1 MRTKLLFVL
10 GLILS
15 SVTLLQADVTV
26 EYQKESRSVRT
37 EKIDKIEYLSLS
49 DLTQALQGSWYWNPV
64 NKKLVLTLQD
74 RQFKFS
80 LFSPYFQID
89 AQTYNLTYPVEFR
102 QGDLFAPLNTLL
114 DILKNTLALETD
126 WEPGDKKIK
135 FETKELDITAVKA
148 TEKSNGVLLEIF
160 LSRPLQPEI
169 FKTEDNWL
177 VLSFYQAKL
186 NPDQLQNQP
195 LEPVVQQVRAYQLE
209 NNCQL
214 SLKIKRPFN
223 KFQDELKEDP
233 LRLRISLT
241 DTTISSPV
249 PGQVFKGQ
257 GENEENPI
265 DLIVIDPGHGGEDT
279 GAKGPGGVLEKEVT
293 LQIAKKVAEALRDKG
308 FQVILTRDEDVFI
321 PLGERTALAN
331 RKGAD
336 LFISIHANAAKRKQ
350 ASGSETYFLSR
361 AKNDEARAVATLE
374 NASLRFEKPDFDT
387 EGGEDL
393 DFILL
398 DMVQNEYLKESQDLA
413 ALIQDNLEKHLPIPN
428 RGVDQAGFYVLNK
441 AYMPAVLVETA
452 FISNANE
459 AKLLKKD
466 SFQDKIAQAITQAV
480 GKFKDKYEKINRAES
495 R

>member
-1 MRTKLLFVL
+1 
-10 GLILS
+10 
-15 SVTLLQADVTV
+15 
-26 EYQKESRSVRT
+26 
-37 EKIDKIEYLSLS
+37 
-49 DLTQALQGSWYWNPV
+49 
-64 NKKLVLTLQD
+64 
-74 RQFKFS
+74 
-80 LFSPYFQID
+80 
-89 AQTYNLTYPVEFR
+89 
-102 QGDLFAPLNTLL
+102 
-114 DILKNTLALETD
+114 
-126 WEPGDKKIK
+126 
-135 FETKELDITAVKA
+135 
-148 TEKSNGVLLEIF
+148 
-160 LSRPLQPEI
+160 
-169 FKTEDNWL
+169 
-177 VLSFYQAKL
+177 
-186 NPDQLQNQP
+186 
-195 LEPVVQQVRAYQLE
+195 
-209 NNCQL
+209 
-214 SLKIKRPFN
+214 
-223 KFQDELKEDP
+223 
-233 LRLRISLT
+233 
-241 DTTISSPV
+241 V
-249 PGQVFKGQ
+249 PGQVFKDQ

-308 FQVILTRDEDVFI
+308 FQVVLTRDEDVFI